1 MKTVDFTIIEA
12 MKCVTMNG
20 VCATGS
26 DYDNSGGAESGLT
39 YWISFTFPKQTSLV
53 IYVQLGRRNLLFLPD
68 GRREA
73 AGGRESA
80 SIFSSFFF
88 RPFMQKERKRERK
101 AGTKALAERSEG
113 KNLEEPLSLCRS
125 DLNVMDGGFL
135 AVGMVEGI
143 PSRTNARRKRKIIIK
158 RRKKGGRRNE
168 KAPFGRKG

>member
-12 MKCVTMNG
+12 MKCVTING

-101 AGTKALAERSEG
+101 SRNKSSGGEKRG
-113 KNLEEPLSLCRS
+113 EEP
-125 DLNVMDGGFL
+125 
-135 AVGMVEGI
+135 
-143 PSRTNARRKRKIIIK
+143 
-158 RRKKGGRRNE
+158 
-168 KAPFGRKG
+168 